1 MAVIACGSLPHTVVQ
16 SSVRRCAFWGFLG
29 GMGDSTSFA
38 TILKLELT
46 LKDQPV
52 FLVKYLLINSSVQ
65 FYLFYNLRRLT
76 FMFKMKVTYSWHVL
90 PALRALEIVSCSLF
104 TL

>member
-1 MAVIACGSLPHTVVQ
+1 
-16 SSVRRCAFWGFLG
+16 
-29 GMGDSTSFA
+29 MGDSTSFA

-76 FMFKMKVTYSWHVL
+76 FMFKMKVTYSCHVL